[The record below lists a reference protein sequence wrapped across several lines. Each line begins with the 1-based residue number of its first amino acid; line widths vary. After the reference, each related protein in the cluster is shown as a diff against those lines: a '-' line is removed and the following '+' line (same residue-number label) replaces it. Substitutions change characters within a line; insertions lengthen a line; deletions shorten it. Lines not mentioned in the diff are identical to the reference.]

1 MPTES
6 VATKPARLVVTEEL
20 AHLLGVLAHPQRIR
34 IIEELRTGEHDVN
47 SLANILQTRQSRISQ
62 HLSLLRAHRLVKP
75 RRDGRHVYYRLV
87 SPAIAGWLLDGLRF
101 IEAELLRDE
110 DIHAAVEKAREVWS
124 NKQSTAADSGNA
136 S

>member
-1 MPTES
+1 MSARS
-6 VATKPARLVVTEEL
+6 VATEEL
-20 AHLLGVLAHPQRIR
+20 SNLLGVLAHPQRIR
-34 IIEELRTGEHDVN
+34 IIEELRSGEHDVN

-75 RRDGRHVYYRLV
+75 RREGRHVYYRLA
-87 SPAIAGWLLDGLRF
+87 SPAIAGWLIDGLRF

-124 NKQSTAADSGNA
+124 FDQKPRSS
-136 S
+136 